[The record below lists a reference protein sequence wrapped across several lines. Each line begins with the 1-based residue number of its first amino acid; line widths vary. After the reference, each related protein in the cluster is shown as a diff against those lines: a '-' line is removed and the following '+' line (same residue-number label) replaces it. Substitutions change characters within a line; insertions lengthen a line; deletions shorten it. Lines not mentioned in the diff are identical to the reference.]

1 MQSPLP
7 TNEAIRLEDLC
18 RRMEQFTCRLA
29 HDLLGSLQVITGYA
43 DLLADGTK
51 GPLARDQLEY
61 LNFILVGAESVRDT
75 IERGQ
80 ARLHEIIQAESKLK

>member
-1 MQSPLP
+1 MQNPLP
-7 TNEAIRLEDLC
+7 ANEALRLEDLC
-18 RRMEQFTCRLA
+18 RRMEQFTFRLA

-43 DLLADGTK
+43 DLLAERTT
-51 GPLARDQLEY
+51 GPLAPDQQEY